1 MAKGFT
7 QKEGINYQE
16 TFSPISKDS
25 LRIILALVAHY
36 DYGSLENDVYMDH
49 PEGFSIKGKEHL
61 ACKIKKS
68 IYGLKQASQQW
79 HLKFNNT
86 ITSFGF
92 KENTVDRCIYL
103 KVSASKFIFFILYVD
118 DI

>member
-1 MAKGFT
+1 
-7 QKEGINYQE
+7 
-16 TFSPISKDS
+16 
-25 LRIILALVAHY
+25 
-36 DYGSLENDVYMDH
+36 MDH